1 MTPPMTPPTR
11 TAAVALSVEALLH
24 QWARQSAAPAGAAV
38 VADTEIAARRRGG
51 VEWRT
56 PDAVAVSVLARPDGL
71 DPAVV
76 DVGWAAASLAA
87 ARALDACRDG
97 HRRCLWPDLI
107 ECEPGDDLEVAVSFA
122 ATLGPGRVELAAL
135 TVRVGPV
142 ARPEERSRMTEG
154 LLVHLRDLAST
165 LDDPGAVLDA
175 YRGRCSTLG
184 QAVELRLLPHGT
196 MRGLATDIDD
206 AGRLVVASPT
216 GLRER
221 IGVASLN
228 EVRLLPDQDAA
239 L

>member
-1 MTPPMTPPTR
+1 M
-11 TAAVALSVEALLH
+11 ALSVEALLH

-51 VEWRT
+51 IEWRT
-56 PDAVAVSVLARPDGL
+56 PDAVAVSVLARPEAL
-71 DPAVV
+71 DPSAL

-97 HRRCLWPDLI
+97 SRSCRWPDLVV
-107 ECEPGDDLEVAVSFA
+107 CEPGDDLEVAVSFA
-122 ATLGPGRVELAAL
+122 CTLGPGRVESAAL

-142 ARPEERSRMTEG
+142 VPPQERSRLCDA
-154 LLVHLRDLAST
+154 LLMHLRDLASG
-165 LDDPGAVLDA
+165 LDDPSSILDS
-175 YRGRCSTLG
+175 YRDRCSTLG

-206 AGRLVVASPT
+206 AGHLVLASPT

-221 IGVASLN
+221 IAVASLN
-228 EVRLLPDQDAA
+228 NVRLLPD
-239 L
+239 